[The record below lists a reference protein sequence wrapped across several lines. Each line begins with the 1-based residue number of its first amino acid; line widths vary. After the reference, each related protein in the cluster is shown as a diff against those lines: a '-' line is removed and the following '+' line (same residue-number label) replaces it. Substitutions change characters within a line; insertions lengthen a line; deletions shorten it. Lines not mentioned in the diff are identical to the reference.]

1 METGRLSDDGSVVA
15 AAQSPGMTGIYVQG
29 RARWRLQ
36 LSLMV
41 NFFLLMALYS
51 GVLGVLLPDQ
61 IAEFDEANKA
71 NNLAFLFA
79 VTSIFSTVT
88 TPVAGALSDRTRT
101 RWGRRSPWIAVGS
114 LVGSLCLFG
123 VSWMSSFWSLM
134 VLWVMATVAYN
145 SMQPAL
151 TTVIADRFKPENRG
165 VASGVMGAGMTSG
178 LTAGTVVA
186 GYLAGERV
194 LAYSLFAVAVAVSCI
209 AFVAINREPP
219 AHTRTV
225 RPFSFRGFLKSFWI
239 DPRRHPDFAWAFAG
253 RFTVYM
259 GYQAVA
265 TYLLYIL
272 RDYIGLSNEASTIAI
287 ANLALVTL
295 VFLVLTSLVSGA
307 WSDRVQRVKPFVF
320 AASLIMGCAMLA
332 PLARPDMGGMWIYAV
347 VIGIGYGMFMS
358 IDMALMTRVL
368 PETKEGDEGK
378 DLGILTTAV
387 NIPQILSPVMAAI
400 LLAASG
406 GNYAV
411 IFWAAMVF
419 SFVAALCVLPIR
431 SVR

>member
-1 METGRLSDDGSVVA
+1 MQTGRQGDGGSVSTLAQA
-15 AAQSPGMTGIYVQG
+15 AADPGRWVQG
-29 RARWRLQ
+29 RERWRLQ
-36 LSLMV
+36 LTLMI

-79 VTSIFSTVT
+79 VTSIFSTIT

-101 RWGRRSPWIAVGS
+101 RWGRRSPWIAIGS
-114 LVGSLCLFG
+114 LVGSMCLFG

-151 TTVIADRFKPENRG
+151 TTVIADRFAPENRG

-194 LAYSLFAVAVAVSCI
+194 LAYGLFAVAVAVSCL
-209 AFVAINREPP
+209 AFVLINREAP
-219 AHTRTV
+219 ATD
-225 RPFSFRGFLKSFWI
+225 RPLRQFSLKGFLKGFWV

-253 RFTVYM
+253 RFTIYM

-295 VFLVLTSLVSGA
+295 VFLVITSLVSGA

-320 AASLIMGCAMLA
+320 AASLIMGAAMLA
-332 PLARPDMGGMWIYAV
+332 PLIRPDMGGMWVYAV
-347 VIGIGYGMFMS
+347 IIGIGYGMFMS

-368 PETKEGDEGK
+368 PQTEEGDEGK
-378 DLGILTTAV
+378 DLGLLTTAV
-387 NIPQILSPVMAAI
+387 NIPQILSPVMAAV
-400 LLAASG
+400 LLAVSG

-411 IFWAAMVF
+411 IFWAAVVF
-419 SFVAALCVLPIR
+419 AFAAALLVLPIK

>member
-1 METGRLSDDGSVVA
+1 MQTTSDDSAVIV
-15 AAQSPGMTGIYVQG
+15 AAQSTPGTAEHYVQG

-36 LSLMV
+36 ISLMV
-41 NFFLLMALYS
+41 NFFVLMALYS

-71 NNLAFLFA
+71 NNLALLFA
-79 VTSIFSTVT
+79 ITSIFSTVT

-101 RWGRRSPWIAVGS
+101 RWGRRSPWIAVAS
-114 LVGSLCLFG
+114 LIGSLCLFG
-123 VSWMSSFWSLM
+123 VSWVSSFWSLM

-145 SMQPAL
+145 SMQPAM
-151 TTVIADRFKPENRG
+151 TTVIADRFAPANRG
-165 VASGVMGAGMTSG
+165 VASGVMGAGLTAG

-186 GYLAGERV
+186 GYLAGERA
-194 LAYSLFAVAVAVSCI
+194 LAYGLFAVAIAMSSI
-209 AFVAINREPP
+209 AFVLINREAP
-219 AHTRTV
+219 ATDRPA
-225 RPFSFRGFLKSFWI
+225 RPFVLRSFLKGFWI

-265 TYLLYIL
+265 TYMLYIL
-272 RDYIGLSNEASTIAI
+272 RDYIGLSNDASTVTI
-287 ANLALVTL
+287 ANMALLTL
-295 VFLVLTSLVSGA
+295 VFLVISSLVSGF

-332 PLARPDMGGMWIYAV
+332 PLVRPDMGGMWTYAV
-347 VIGIGYGMFMS
+347 IIGIGYGMFMS
-358 IDMALMTRVL
+358 IDLALMTRVL
-368 PETKEGDEGK
+368 PATEQGDEGK
-378 DLGILTTAV
+378 DLGLLTTAV
-387 NIPQILSPVMAAI
+387 NIPQILSPVLAAL
-400 LLAASG
+400 LLAVSG
-406 GNYAV
+406 GNYSV

-419 SFVAALCVLPIR
+419 VFTSALCVLPIR